1 MRRRARFLVPPRTLL
16 LSGIALFPLLSLPV
30 LVRPALAQ
38 PVVGSSNVAPIE
50 PDVTHPDETP
60 CRVTLASNASFGASA
75 VPFNYAPPA
84 ACPGPW
90 AKVVLSTD
98 ISLDAGR
105 QYDRTA
111 TIFLGGV
118 NLLFGTTAEPRAALA
133 PSWHVERDVTDDT
146 ALLETPQIGHVLIA
160 NYTNSTDTSTITANA
175 SLSFYPATSRY
186 PAPATPDLVIPL
198 NSDPTADTVALNDG
212 SQSLSRTGVLPTN
225 VERARL
231 DVLLQSQQGDEFWY
245 TCVPDALA
253 TALDTCG
260 GGAFREGQVAI
271 DGTPAGVAPVYP
283 FIFTGGI
290 DPYLWEPIPGV
301 QTLAFRPYSVELTP
315 FVGAIDDGRPHTIS
329 LSVAGANQYFSVT
342 GALYLFLDHG
352 GSSVSGA
359 VTRNTLAAPAPVVTS
374 SITQTGGV
382 ATGTVLTTSQHDYTI
397 SGTALTSHGLVTTTV
412 AQVGRFSNSQSFDV
426 SGTVDDQDVSQRT
439 DTVSTVTTA
448 AAGRQTVSVRS
459 FSYPLA
465 LHYAYT
471 VNADGSAAQTTAVQ
485 QSLEDGL
492 LRLVDGVPTEAWLVH
507 ETVAPSDVLDLA
519 ADGSVSSH
527 VGSSTADYLSA
538 GTATGCV
545 TRHETSTNSVLATMS
560 STATCD
566 LGGLLP

>member
-1 MRRRARFLVPPRTLL
+1 MRPAARSLTTRLL
-16 LSGIALFPLLSLPV
+16 LSGVALAALSSLPA
-30 LVRPALAQ
+30 RAQ
-38 PVVGSSNVAPIE
+38 PAVGGSNVAPIE
-50 PDVTHPDETP
+50 PESVPHPDETP
-60 CRVTLASNASFGASA
+60 CRVTLVGNASFGGSA
-75 VPFNYAPPA
+75 VPFSFAPPA

-146 ALLETPQIGHVLIA
+146 ALLESPQVGHVLIA
-160 NYTNSTDTSTITANA
+160 NYTNSTDTSLVTANA
-175 SLSFYPATSRY
+175 SLLFYPATARY

-212 SQSLSRTGVLPTN
+212 TQSLSRTGVLPRN

-245 TCVPDALA
+245 TCVPNALA
-253 TALDTCG
+253 SALETCG
-260 GGAFREGQVAI
+260 GGAFREGEVAV
-271 DGTPAGVAPVYP
+271 DGVPAGVAPVYP

-301 QTLAFRPYSVELTP
+301 QTLAFKPYSVELTP
-315 FVGAIDDGRPHTIS
+315 FVGAIDDGRPHTVS

-342 GALYLFLDHG
+342 AALYLFLDHG
-352 GSSVSGA
+352 SSTVSGA

-374 SITQTGGV
+374 NIAQSNGV
-382 ATGTVLTTSQHDYTI
+382 ATGTVLTTSQHDYAIT
-397 SGTALTSHGLVTTTV
+397 GTAITSHGAVTTTV
-412 AQVGRFSNSQSFDV
+412 AQASRFSNSQSFDV
-426 SGTVDDQDVSQRT
+426 SDTVDNQDVTERT
-439 DTVSTVTTA
+439 DTVGTVTTA
-448 AAGRQTVSVRS
+448 SAGRQTVSVRS
-459 FSYPLA
+459 FSYPLD
-465 LHYAYT
+465 LHYAYA
-471 VNADGSAAQTTAVQ
+471 VNADGSAVQTTAVR
-485 QSLEDGL
+485 QSLDHGT
-492 LRLVDGVPTEAWLVH
+492 LRLVDGVPAEASLLH
-507 ETVAPSDVLDLA
+507 EAVAPSDVLGLA

-527 VGSSTADYLSA
+527 VGSSTAEYLSA
-538 GTATGCV
+538 GTLTGCV

-560 STATCD
+560 STASCD

>member
-1 MRRRARFLVPPRTLL
+1 MHPHACLALPARILL
-16 LSGIALFPLLSLPV
+16 LSGIALSMLAPL
-30 LVRPALAQ
+30 PARAQ
-38 PVVGSSNVAPIE
+38 PAVGSSNVAPIE
-50 PDVTHPDETP
+50 PDVPHPDETP
-60 CRVTLASNASFGASA
+60 CRVTLFSNASFGASA
-75 VPFNYAPPA
+75 VPFSYAPSA
-84 ACPGPW
+84 SCPGPW

-111 TIFLGGV
+111 TIFIGGV

-146 ALLETPQIGHVLIA
+146 ALLEAPQVGHVLIA
-160 NYTNSTDTSTITANA
+160 NYQNSTDTSTITASS
-175 SLSFYPATSRY
+175 SLLFYPATARI

-198 NSDPTADTVALNDG
+198 NSDPTADTTALNDG
-212 SQSLSRTGVLPTN
+212 TQSLSRTGVLPRN

-253 TALDTCG
+253 TTLDTCG

-271 DGTPAGVAPVYP
+271 DGVPAGVAPVYP

-301 QTLAFRPYSVELTP
+301 QTLAFKPYSVELTP

-342 GALYLFLDHG
+342 GTLYLFLDHG
-352 GSSVSGA
+352 SSTVSGA
-359 VTRNTLAAPAPVVTS
+359 VTRNTLAAPVPAVTS
-374 SITQTGGV
+374 NITQNNGT
-382 ATGTVLTTSQHDYTI
+382 ASGTVLTTSQHDYTI
-397 SGTALTSHGLVTTTV
+397 SGTVITSHGAVTTTV
-412 AQVGRFSNSQSFDV
+412 AQVGRFSNSQSFTV
-426 SGTVDDQDVSQRT
+426 SDSVDDQDVTQRT

-448 AAGRQTVSVRS
+448 TAGRQTASVRS
-459 FSYPLA
+459 VSYPLD
-465 LHYAYT
+465 LHYAY
-471 VNADGSAAQTTAVQ
+471 VSNPDGSAAQTTTVR
-485 QSLEDGL
+485 QSLEDGRL
-492 LRLVDGVPTEAWLVH
+492 SLVDGVPTEASVLR
-507 ETVAPSDVLDLA
+507 ETVAPNDVLDLA

-527 VGSSTADYLSA
+527 DGSSAADYLSA
-538 GTATGCV
+538 GTLAGCV
-545 TRHETSTNSVLATMS
+545 TRHETSANSVLATAS
-560 STATCD
+560 STASCD

>member
-1 MRRRARFLVPPRTLL
+1 MRHPARSFLPTRIL
-16 LSGIALFPLLSLPV
+16 LSGVALAALSSLPA
-30 LVRPALAQ
+30 RAQ
-38 PVVGSSNVAPIE
+38 PAVGSSNVAPIE
-50 PDVTHPDETP
+50 PDVPHPDETP
-60 CRVTLASNASFGASA
+60 CRVTLFSNASFGGSA
-75 VPFNYAPPA
+75 VPFTFAPPA
-84 ACPGPW
+84 SCPGPW

-146 ALLETPQIGHVLIA
+146 ALLETAQPGHVLIA
-160 NYTNSTDTSTITANA
+160 NYTNSTDTSIITANA
-175 SLSFYPATSRY
+175 SLLFYPATARY

-212 SQSLSRTGVLPTN
+212 TQSLSRTGVLPTN

-253 TALDTCG
+253 GTLDTCG

-271 DGTPAGVAPVYP
+271 DGVPAGAAPVYP

-301 QTLAFRPYSVELTP
+301 QTLAFKPYSVELTP
-315 FVGAIDDGRPHTIS
+315 FVGAINDGRPHTIS

-352 GSSVSGA
+352 SSTVSGA

-374 SITQTGGV
+374 NIAQNNGV

-397 SGTALTSHGLVTTTV
+397 SGTAITSHGAVTTTV

-426 SGTVDDQDVSQRT
+426 SDTVDDQDVTQRT
-439 DTVSTVTTA
+439 DTVSTVTTV

-459 FSYPLA
+459 FSYPLD

-471 VNADGSAAQTTAVQ
+471 VNANGSAVQTTAVR
-485 QSLEDGL
+485 QSLEHGT
-492 LRLVDGVPTEAWLVH
+492 LRLVDGVPTEASLLH
-507 ETVAPSDVLDLA
+507 EAVTPSDVLDLA

-527 VGSSTADYLSA
+527 AGSSTAKYLSA
-538 GTATGCV
+538 GTLTGCV

-560 STATCD
+560 STGNCD

>member
-1 MRRRARFLVPPRTLL
+1 MRDRVPTLSSRILL
-16 LSGIALFPLLSLPV
+16 LSAVALSVLPLSALP
-30 LVRPALAQ
+30 RPALAQ
-38 PVVGSSNVAPIE
+38 PAVGSSNVAPIE
-50 PDVTHPDETP
+50 PDVPHPDETP
-60 CRVTLASNASFGASA
+60 CRVTLFNNARFGASA
-75 VPFNYAPPA
+75 VPFTFTPPA

-98 ISLDAGR
+98 VSLDAGR

-146 ALLETPQIGHVLIA
+146 ALLQSSQVGHVLIA
-160 NYTNSTDTSTITANA
+160 NYQNSTDTSTITASS
-175 SLSFYPATSRY
+175 SLLFYPATARD

-198 NSDPTADTVALNDG
+198 NSDPTADTVSLNDG
-212 SQSLSRTGVLPTN
+212 TQSLSRTGVLPTN

-245 TCVPDALA
+245 TCVPNALA
-253 TALDTCG
+253 TALNTCG

-283 FIFTGGI
+283 FIYTGGI

-301 QTLAFRPYSVELTP
+301 QTLAFSPYSVELTP

-342 GALYLFLDHG
+342 GTLYLFLDHG
-352 GSSVSGA
+352 GSRVSGA
-359 VTRNTLAAPAPVVTS
+359 VTRNTLAAPAPVVTNT
-374 SITQTGGV
+374 ITQNNGV

-397 SGTALTSHGLVTTTV
+397 SGTAMTSHGLVTTTV
-412 AQVGRFSNSQSFDV
+412 AQAGRFSNSQSFDV
-426 SGTVDDQDVSQRT
+426 SASVDDQDVTQRT

-448 AAGRQTVSVRS
+448 AAGRQTVAVRS
-459 FSYPLA
+459 FSYPLD

-471 VNADGSAAQTTAVQ
+471 VNADGSAVQTTQVQ
-485 QSLEDGL
+485 QSLQHGAARL
-492 LRLVDGVPTEAWLVH
+492 LDGVPAAASLVS
-507 ETVAPSDVLDLA
+507 ETVAPNDVLDLA

-538 GTATGCV
+538 STLTGCV
-545 TRHETSTNSVLATMS
+545 TRHETSTNSVLTTMS
-560 STATCD
+560 SSAVCE

>member
-1 MRRRARFLVPPRTLL
+1 MRHRAHPIVPARILF
-16 LSGIALFPLLSLPV
+16 LSGL
-30 LVRPALAQ
+30 ALAASPSLAARAQ
-38 PVVGSSNVAPIE
+38 PAIGSSNVAPIE
-50 PDVTHPDETP
+50 PDVPHPDEAP
-60 CRVTLASNASFGASA
+60 CRVALFTDARFGAAA
-75 VPFNYAPPA
+75 VPFSFAPPA
-84 ACPGPW
+84 SCPGPW

-111 TIFLGGV
+111 TIFIGGV
-118 NLLFGTTAEPRAALA
+118 DVLFGTTAEPRAALA

-146 ALLETPQIGHVLIA
+146 ALLETAQPGHVLIA
-160 NYTNSTDTSTITANA
+160 NYQNSTDASTITASS
-175 SLSFYPATSRY
+175 SLLFYPATARY

-198 NSDPTADTVALNDG
+198 NSDPTADTTALDDG
-212 SQSLSRTGVLPTN
+212 TRSLSRTGVLPTN

-231 DVLLQSQQGDEFWY
+231 DVLLQSQSNDEFWY
-245 TCVPDALA
+245 TCVPNALA
-253 TALDTCG
+253 GALETCG

-283 FIFTGGI
+283 FIYTGGI

-301 QTLAFRPYSVELTP
+301 QTLAFKPYSVELTP
-315 FVGAIDDGRPHTIS
+315 FVGAIDDGRPHTVS

-342 GALYLFLDHG
+342 GTLYLTLDHG
-352 GSSVSGA
+352 SRTVSGA

-374 SITQTGGV
+374 SITQNNGT
-382 ATGTVLTTSQHDYTI
+382 ASGTVLTMSRHDYTI
-397 SGTALTSHGLVTTTV
+397 SGYAITSHGAVTTTV
-412 AQVGRFSNSQSFDV
+412 VQVGRFSNSQSFDV
-426 SGTVDDQDVSQRT
+426 SGTVDDQDVTQRT
-439 DTVSTVTTA
+439 DTVSTTTTA

-459 FSYPLA
+459 LSYPLD

-471 VNADGSAAQTTAVQ
+471 ANADGSAAQTTTVR
-485 QSLEDGL
+485 QSLEHGT
-492 LRLVDGVPTEAWLVH
+492 LRLVDGVPEAASLLR
-507 ETVAPSDVLDLA
+507 ETVAPNDVLDLA

-527 VGSSTADYLSA
+527 AGSSTASYLAA

-545 TRHETSTNSVLATMS
+545 TRRERSTNSVLATMS
-560 STATCD
+560 STASCD